1 MRCNAYIDPETGI
14 ALQGEKLK
22 EAQWSNAVTPR
33 CTHELSDTDVFC
45 PACGARVEWGAQIE
59 CGTTNYDLEG
69 SKQVAGVS
77 GSVSANWGVGF
88 GCSVGVFVFALV
100 IMTGIMVWSVYLSST
115 FWLLILLCL
124 LCAVV
129 EWSAGCMVDMFPDAG
144 EPMSKEKRSLLRWG
158 CIFLLCIPLV
168 APAYGFIQGGIES
181 LRCVD
186 KGRVSLTTYFA
197 NKSEMNVLTRIGYRW
212 IYHMCWDFGSTE
224 DKILETS
231 PRGLRNFSGVGEST
245 STEVNADKD
254 HRDEE
259 ISRKLDDST
268 LSMKIS
274 TAMLKNDFAEARRLA
289 KQISDKDL
297 REFQNALIEN
307 AESLDANQKKLEKDL
322 KEFQDNLKAAE
333 IRESFFGG
341 R

>member
-1 MRCNAYIDPETGI
+1 MRCCAYIDPKTGI
-14 ALQGEKLK
+14 ALEGKALQAALLDPN
-22 EAQWSNAVTPR
+22 SPR
-33 CTHELSDTDVFC
+33 CWFELGDDDVFC
-45 PACGARVEWGAQIE
+45 PSCGARVERVPQTEYEVA
-59 CGTTNYDLEG
+59 NYDLKGTRQE
-69 SKQVAGVS
+69 AGTS
-77 GSVSANWGVGF
+77 GSASDSWGAGF
-88 GCSVGVFVFALV
+88 ACSVGFYVFALAL
-100 IMTGIMVWSVYLSST
+100 MTGIMVWSVYLSST
-115 FWLLILLCL
+115 IWLFVLLCF

-129 EWSAGCMVDMFPDAG
+129 EWSAGCMADMFLDEG
-144 EPMSKEKRSLLRWG
+144 EPMSKEKRALLRWG
-158 CIFLLCIPLV
+158 CVFLLCIPLA
-168 APAYGFIQGGIES
+168 APAYGFIQAGIES
-181 LRCVD
+181 LQCVD
-186 KGRVSLTTYFA
+186 KGNINLTKYFA

-274 TAMLKNDFAEARRLA
+274 TAMLKNDFVEARRLA

-297 REFQNALIEN
+297 RDFQNALIDN
-307 AESLDANQKKLEKDL
+307 AESLDANQKKLQKDL
-322 KEFQDNLKAAE
+322 KDFQDNLKAAE
-333 IRESFFGG
+333 IRNSFFGE